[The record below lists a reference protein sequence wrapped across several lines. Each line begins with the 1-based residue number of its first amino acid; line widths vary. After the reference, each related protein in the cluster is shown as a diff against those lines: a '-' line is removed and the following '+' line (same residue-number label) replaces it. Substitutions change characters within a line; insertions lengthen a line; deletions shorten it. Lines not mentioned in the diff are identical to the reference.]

1 MLYWQMVI
9 LYSDGPWKFAAM
21 CIIHFDHIYLWI
33 LCHSLSHP
41 PCLGGSPTSVH
52 IYQKKRNLGGW
63 RSPPKSPISHS
74 DLTHPIPNPTPE
86 KALQKSV
93 PPWGFSRPHL
103 QLYKTWQPYMIPP
116 LPPQGSPRSCSALLR
131 LSLDLIW
138 FITSVAASLLG
149 DLNFSPPPAGPFPF
163 PR

>member
-1 MLYWQMVI
+1 MARETLQPCVSYI
-9 LYSDGPWKFAAM
+9 LTTSTFEFSA
-21 CIIHFDHIYLWI
+21 I
-33 LCHSLSHP
+33 L
-41 PCLGGSPTSVH
+41 SPTPPPPFGWIPYFCPYIS
-52 IYQKKRNLGGW
+52 KKKKKKKNLGWW

-103 QLYKTWQPYMIPP
+103 QLYKTWQPYVIPP

>member
-1 MLYWQMVI
+1 MARESLQPCVSYI
-9 LYSDGPWKFAAM
+9 LTTSTFEFSA
-21 CIIHFDHIYLWI
+21 I
-33 LCHSLSHP
+33 L
-41 PCLGGSPTSVH
+41 SPTPPVWVDPLLLS
-52 IYQKKRNLGGW
+52 IYIKKKKNLGGW

-103 QLYKTWQPYMIPP
+103 QLYKTWQPYVIPP